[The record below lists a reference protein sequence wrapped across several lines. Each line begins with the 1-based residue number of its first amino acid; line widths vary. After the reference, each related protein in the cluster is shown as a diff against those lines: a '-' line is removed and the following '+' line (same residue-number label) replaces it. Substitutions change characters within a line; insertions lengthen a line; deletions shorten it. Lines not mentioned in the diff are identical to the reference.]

1 MSKSRTKDYEVGYG
15 RPPKKTQFKK
25 GQSGNP
31 NGRPKRRTD
40 AAGLLE
46 EALSQ
51 TLTVQEG
58 DKVLEMSAEEAMLYA
73 QIHKAMQGDVSAF
86 CDILKLAKRLGV
98 IGRTS
103 HGSHDRPGGF
113 LVVPDP
119 VTVEEW
125 EKMARKHAD
134 ELRSRVM
141 DLASHGPGSLKKHAA
156 GNGD

>member
-1 MSKSRTKDYEVGYG
+1 MSKSRDKDYEVGYC

-58 DKVLEMSAEEAMLYA
+58 DKVIEMSAEEAVMYA
-73 QIHKAMQGDVSAF
+73 QIRKAMQGDVSAF
-86 CDILKLAKRLGV
+86 SEILKLAKRLGV
-98 IGRTS
+98 IGRAS
-103 HGSHDRPGGF
+103 QGSHDRPGGF

-119 VTVEEW
+119 VTQEEW
-125 EKMARKHAD
+125 EKMARKLAD
-134 ELRSRVM
+134 EMRSRKW
-141 DLASHGPGSLKKHAA
+141 L
-156 GNGD
+156 